1 MYGTERKQ
9 ETMRYLEIEVKV
21 VENGYF
27 VTVSYAM
34 PDDTHVYTEHVF
46 NSRAD
51 LYAFLDPL
59 LLPESDTAKSGDDDE
74 EWNNA

>member
-1 MYGTERKQ
+1 MHEAERKQ
-9 ETMRYLEIEVKV
+9 KTMRYREIEVKV

-51 LYAFLDPL
+51 LYQFLDPL
-59 LLPESDTAKSGDDDE
+59 LELGTEKAGEEPE
-74 EWNNA
+74 EWNHV